1 MAEGYLRNRMN
12 DDSDFLDKVLYS
24 LGKLFGF
31 IKTPFGSYLTLIIL
45 IILFPPMDY
54 YSGYPY
60 GSVIRFEG
68 WDFINN
74 LGGNVKINATYFLG
88 EIGIVTLVYFIYLQS
103 KKK

>member
-1 MAEGYLRNRMN
+1 MN

-24 LGKLFGF
+24 LGKLFSF

-45 IILFPPMDY
+45 IILFPPMDF
-54 YSGYPY
+54 YSYPY
-60 GSVIRFEG
+60 DGSHIKFEG

-74 LGGNVKINATYFLG
+74 LGGHIKINVTYFLG

>member
-1 MAEGYLRNRMN
+1 MVEGYRRSRMN

-54 YSGYPY
+54 YSAYN
-60 GSVIRFEG
+60 SFIRFEG

-74 LGGNVKINATYFLG
+74 LGGFIKINVTYFLG